1 MINVKSLS
9 PIQIDALTEVANIG
23 SGHAATSLSQL
34 LGKKVMVRVPKIFT
48 GALEDVILRIADP
61 NDVVASVLLYFL
73 GDLTGRT
80 LLLYPYEDAQDLTAL
95 LMPEDEKNSSELQE
109 SLLKEVSNILS
120 CSYMNALGELLGL
133 LILPSVPGMIIDM
146 VGAVLSSV
154 VVEFGREK
162 DFIFCIET
170 EFDLGHT
177 PRPLHAYF
185 LLLPDSSSLELI
197 LKKLNLAE

>member
-1 MINVKSLS
+1 MIDARNLS
-9 PIQIDALTEVANIG
+9 PKQIDALTEVANIG
-23 SGHAATSLSQL
+23 GGHAATSLSQL
-34 LGKKVMVRVPKIFT
+34 LGKRVMIRVPKLFT
-48 GALEDVILRIADP
+48 GPLEDVILRIADP

-80 LLLYPYEDAQDLTAL
+80 LLIYPYEDAQELTTL
-95 LMPEDEKNSSELQE
+95 LIPENQETTVELQE

-154 VVEFGREK
+154 IVEFGNEK

-170 EFDLGHT
+170 EFDFGE
-177 PRPLHAYF
+177 PSRPLHAYF
-185 LLLPDSSSLELI
+185 LLLPDNSSLELI
-197 LKKLNLAE
+197 LKKLNL

>member
-1 MINVKSLS
+1 M
-9 PIQIDALTEVANIG
+9 IDAKRLSAEQLDALKEVANIG

-34 LGKKVMVRVPKIFT
+34 MGKKVMVRVPKILT
-48 GALEDVILRIADP
+48 GPLEDVILKIADP

-80 LLLYPYEDAQDLTAL
+80 LLLYPFEDAQELTSL
-95 LMPEDEKNSSELQE
+95 LMPTVQQNPAEVQE

-133 LILPSVPGMIIDM
+133 LILPSVPGMIVDM

-154 VVEFGREK
+154 VLEFGREK
-162 DFIFCIET
+162 DFIFCVET
-170 EFDLGHT
+170 EFDFGDVGE
-177 PRPLHAYF
+177 PLCAYF
-185 LLLPDSSSLELI
+185 LLLPDNTSLELI
-197 LKKLNLAE
+197 LKKLNVIK

>member
-1 MINVKSLS
+1 MI
-9 PIQIDALTEVANIG
+9 
-23 SGHAATSLSQL
+23 
-34 LGKKVMVRVPKIFT
+34 RVPKLFT
-48 GALEDVILRIADP
+48 GPLDDVILKIADP

-80 LLLYPYEDAQDLTAL
+80 LLIYPYDDAQELTSL
-95 LMPEDEKNSSELQE
+95 LLPENQESTLELQE

-120 CSYMNALGELLGL
+120 CAYMNSLGELLGL

-154 VVEFGREK
+154 IVEFGHDK

-170 EFDLGHT
+170 EFDFGDM
-177 PRPLHAYF
+177 PKPLRAYF
-185 LLLPDSSSLELI
+185 LLLPDNSSLELI
-197 LKKLNLAE
+197 LKKLNIVQ

>member
-1 MINVKSLS
+1 MINAKSLT
-9 PIQIDALTEVANIG
+9 PVQIDALTEVANIG

-34 LGKKVMVRVPKIFT
+34 LGKKVMVRVPKIYT

-80 LLLYPYEDAQDLTAL
+80 LLLYPYEDAQELTAL
-95 LMPEDEKNSSELQE
+95 LMPEKQENTMELQE

-120 CSYMNALGELLGL
+120 CAYMNALGELLGL

-170 EFDLGHT
+170 EFDLGDT
-177 PRPLHAYF
+177 PRPLRAYF
-185 LLLPDSSSLELI
+185 LLLPDTTSLELI
-197 LKKLNLAE
+197 LKKLNLAD

>member
-1 MINVKSLS
+1 MIDAKSLS
-9 PIQIDALTEVANIG
+9 AVQLDALTEVANIG

-34 LGKKVMVRVPKIFT
+34 LGKKVMVRVPKIIT

-80 LLLYPYEDAQDLTAL
+80 LFLYPYDDARDLTAL
-95 LMPEDEKNSSELQE
+95 LMPGQEESTSELEE

-154 VVEFGREK
+154 VVEFGQEK

-170 EFDLGHT
+170 EFDLGDNQ
-177 PRPLHAYF
+177 RPFHAYF

-197 LKKLNLAE
+197 LRKLNLIK

>member
-1 MINVKSLS
+1 MIDTKNLT
-9 PIQIDALTEVANIG
+9 PRQLDALTEVANIG
-23 SGHAATSLSQL
+23 GGHAATSLSQL
-34 LGKKVMVRVPKIFT
+34 LGKKVMIRVPTLFT
-48 GALEDVILRIADP
+48 GPLEDVILKIADP

-80 LLLYPYEDAQDLTAL
+80 LLIYPYEDAQELTNL
-95 LMPEDEKNSSELQE
+95 LMPENQESTLELQE

-154 VVEFGREK
+154 IVEFGHEK

-170 EFDLGHT
+170 EFDFGDVSK
-177 PRPLHAYF
+177 PLRAYF
-185 LLLPDSSSLELI
+185 LLLPDTSSLELI
-197 LKKLNLAE
+197 LKKLNV

>member
-1 MINVKSLS
+1 MIDAQKLTPS
-9 PIQIDALTEVANIG
+9 QIDALTEVANIG
-23 SGHAATSLSQL
+23 GGHAATSLSQL
-34 LGKKVMVRVPKIFT
+34 LGKKIMIRVPKLFT
-48 GALEDVILRIADP
+48 GPLEDVILKIADP

-80 LLLYPYEDAQDLTAL
+80 LLIYPYEDAQELTTIL
-95 LMPEDEKNSSELQE
+95 LPENQENTAELQE

-154 VVEFGREK
+154 IVEFGHEK

-170 EFDLGHT
+170 EFDFCET
-177 PRPLHAYF
+177 TRPLHAYF
-185 LLLPDSSSLELI
+185 LLLPDISSLELI
-197 LKKLNLAE
+197 LKKLNL